1 MSAAEGASSFT
12 FEMTAKDN
20 AQAAAL
26 IAGRHPLRR
35 VGPLLIVA
43 LSLILGGL
51 LALATA
57 RLSPDGDARR
67 AFGLGAAATALFL
80 GFQYLLL
87 LRIALNT
94 TQRSIESLGWT
105 GRAVEGVIDQAGI
118 TFEGTLRLDWS
129 NLRRV
134 IEGPAHIVLLS
145 GDLAPIA
152 LPKRALGEEA
162 RNLLPAAPLPA

>member
-1 MSAAEGASSFT
+1 MSEAGSGVSFI
-12 FEMTAKDN
+12 FEMTAQDN

-35 VGPLLIVA
+35 MGPLLIVA
-43 LSLILGGL
+43 LSLVLGGL

-57 RLSPDGDARR
+57 RLSPEANPRR

-80 GFQYLLL
+80 GLQYLLL

-105 GRAVEGVIDQAGI
+105 GRTVEAHIDHAGI
-118 TFEGTLRLDWS
+118 TFESTLRLDWHD
-129 NLRRV
+129 LRRV
-134 IEGPAHIVLLS
+134 IDGPDHLVLLS
-145 GDLAPIA
+145 NTLAPIA
-152 LPKRALGEEA
+152 LPRRALSDEA
-162 RNLLPAAPLPA
+162 RNLLPAALVPA